1 MLREVEWPQSGVY
14 RSGTQKEAVEFYIDA
29 FQQSNRL
36 DLLLGY
42 FSTTAIKL
50 LSVGIASFIAKGGS
64 MRIVINHVLTQ
75 KDKDLISGDVYSAKH
90 IDLTDVSKLSSALS
104 SYDSHFYECLAYL
117 IREGR
122 IEFTV
127 IAPSDGAGIAHFKSG
142 CFYDDSG
149 DSVYFKGSCNFSFNA
164 LINNL
169 EEIDITM
176 SWVNDGL
183 EKVQSQIEYFES
195 ILKDKL
201 DVVKTIDA
209 SKIEVAIQDLFGNK
223 DINDLLESEIRL
235 QEDVINEYEFIYAS
249 SRQEKALKMI
259 KEKSEVILSTPRFPY
274 PSGPFPY
281 QSDAYENWLKNDYQ
295 GMFAMATGT
304 GKTVT
309 SLNCVL
315 NEWRKSGVY
324 RALIL
329 VPTIALVNQ
338 WKEECNDFN
347 FRDVITVSS
356 QFNWEDTLKDV
367 LLLSKFTD
375 NSFVVIS
382 TYASFVSTRF
392 KQLMDMFP
400 EDILLIADEA
410 HNVGASQ
417 ILKEFKNLKIRKRIG
432 LSATPERQYDDESN
446 SEINKLFNDSHPYV
460 VSFTMEEAL
469 KRGSLCSYKYFPVLV
484 ELTDSE
490 YSKYFDISLQI
501 ARIFAAEVGNVK
513 VKENE
518 ELKKLLMIRSSI
530 INKAANKL
538 SAFKK
543 IIADIYSENGKL
555 EYMLVY
561 APEGSI
567 QDELQEVYDDNVED
581 LKIIDE
587 YTMAIRN
594 VAPDIYVSQY
604 TSDSKNRSSILE
616 QYSTGVINVL
626 TSMKCLDEG
635 VDVPRSEF
643 AIFCSSTGNPRQF
656 IQRRGRVLRKHP
668 DKTMA
673 TIYDLV
679 VVPHIYEFE
688 DEEEFTL
695 FNSVNRKLLKKELK
709 RVYDFSSLALNSTY
723 TEDTLQKHLD
733 YFELKLYNNEHE

>member
-1 MLREVEWPQSGVY
+1 MLQEIEWPKSGVY
-14 RSGTQKEAVEFYIDA
+14 RSGAQKEAVEFYMDA
-29 FQQSNRL
+29 FLHSNKL

-42 FSTTAIKL
+42 FSTSAIKL
-50 LSVGIASFIAKGGS
+50 LSVSIASFIAQGGS
-64 MRIVINHVLTQ
+64 MRIVINNVLTQ
-75 KDKDLISGDVYSAKH
+75 KDKDLIVGGIYPDKQ
-90 IDLTDVSKLSSALS
+90 IDLTDISKLTFALS
-104 SYDSHFYECLAYL
+104 SYDSHFFECLAFL
-117 IREGR
+117 IRASR

-127 IAPSDGAGIAHFKSG
+127 ISPSDGAGIAHYKSG

-164 LINNL
+164 LVNNL
-169 EEIDITM
+169 EEIDVTR
-176 SWVNDGL
+176 SWVNDGM

-195 ILKDKL
+195 ILENKL
-201 DVVKTIDA
+201 EVVKTIDP
-209 SKIEVAIQDLFGNK
+209 SLIEVAILNQFGNK
-223 DINDLLESEIRL
+223 DINDLLESEMRL
-235 QEDVINEYEFIYAS
+235 QEDLIQEYKAINPRT
-249 SRQEKALKMI
+249 RQEKAIFKI
-259 KEKSEVILSTPRFPY
+259 NENSAVILSTPRFPY

-281 QSDAYENWLKNDYQ
+281 QLDAHENWLKNDCQ

-309 SLNCVL
+309 ALNCLL
-315 NEWRKSGVY
+315 NEFKKTGLY

-338 WKEECNDFN
+338 WKLECKDFN
-347 FRDVITVSS
+347 FINVITVSS
-356 QFNWEDTLKDV
+356 KSKWEDNLNEI
-367 LLLSKFTD
+367 LMLASLSN
-375 NSFVVIS
+375 NSFIVIS
-382 TYASFVSTRF
+382 TYASFVSKRF
-392 KQLMDMFP
+392 KQLMCMFP
-400 EDILLIADEA
+400 DDTLLIADEA

-417 ILKEFKNLKIRKRIG
+417 ILAEFKKLKLKKRIG
-432 LSATPERQYDDESN
+432 LSATPERNYDGLAN
-446 SEINKLFNDSHPYV
+446 LEINRIFNDTHPYI

-484 ELTDSE
+484 ELTESE
-490 YSKYFDISLQI
+490 YLSYFDISIQI
-501 ARIFAAEVGNVK
+501 ARIFAAENGD

-518 ELKKLLMIRSSI
+518 ILKKLLMIRSSI

-538 SAFKK
+538 PAFKK
-543 IIADIYSENGKL
+543 IISDLFSENGKL

-561 APEGSI
+561 TPEGSLPE
-567 QDELQEVYDDNVED
+567 ELQEVYEDNVDD

-587 YTMAIRN
+587 YTRAVRE

-604 TSDSKNRSSILE
+604 TSKSTNRSSILE
-616 QYSTGVINVL
+616 DFSSGNINVL

-635 VDVPRSEF
+635 VDVPRSEY

-679 VVPHIYEFE
+679 VVPQIQEYGNDE
-688 DEEEFTL
+688 DFML
-695 FNSVNRKLLKKELK
+695 FNNINRRLLKKELK
-709 RVYDFSSLALNSTY
+709 RVYDFSCLALNSTF
-723 TEDTLQKHLD
+723 TEDTLRKHLD
-733 YFELKLYNNEHE
+733 YFELKLFDDEYE

>member
-1 MLREVEWPQSGVY
+1 MLREVEWPNSGVY
-14 RSGTQKEAVEFYIDA
+14 RSGTQKEAVEFYVDA

-75 KDKDLISGDVYSAKH
+75 KDKDLISGDVYSAKQ

-127 IAPSDGAGIAHFKSG
+127 IAPSDGAGIAHYKSG

-169 EEIDITM
+169 EEIDITR

-183 EKVQSQIEYFES
+183 EKVQSQIEYFEL
-195 ILKDKL
+195 ILMDKL

-209 SKIEVAIQDLFGNK
+209 SNIEVAIQEQFGNK

-235 QEDVINEYEFIYAS
+235 QEDVINEYAVINSS
-249 SRQEKALKMI
+249 SRQEKAINKI

-309 SLNCVL
+309 SLNCLL

-347 FRDVITVSS
+347 FRNVSTVSS
-356 QFNWEDTLKDV
+356 KSKWESDLKDV
-367 LLLSKFTD
+367 LMLSSFSD
-375 NSFVVIS
+375 NSFIVIS
-382 TYASFVSTRF
+382 TYASFVSKRF

-400 EDILLIADEA
+400 EDVLLIADEA

-417 ILKEFKNLKIRKRIG
+417 IIKEFKKLKIRRRIG
-432 LSATPERQYDDESN
+432 LSATPERIYDDESN
-446 SEINKLFNDSHPYV
+446 SEINKIFNDSHPYI

-501 ARIFAAEVGNVK
+501 ARIFAAENGN

-538 SAFKK
+538 PAFKK

-561 APEGSI
+561 APEGSLPE
-567 QDELQEVYDDNVED
+567 ELQEVFEDNSED

-587 YTMAIRN
+587 FTRAIRD
-594 VAPDIYVSQY
+594 VAPEIYVSQY
-604 TSDSKNRSSILE
+604 TSNSKNRPSMLE
-616 QYSTGVINVL
+616 QYSTGDINVL

-679 VVPHIYEFE
+679 VVPHIHEYE
-688 DEEEFTL
+688 DDEEFTL

-733 YFELKLYNNEHE
+733 YFELKLYDNEYE

>member
-1 MLREVEWPQSGVY
+1 MLREIVWPNSGVY
-14 RSGTQKEAVEFYIDA
+14 RSGAEKEAVDFYIDA
-29 FQQSNRL
+29 FQQSNKL

-75 KDKDLISGDVYSAKH
+75 KDKDLISGDVYSAKQ
-90 IDLTDVSKLSSALS
+90 IDLTDVSKLASALS
-104 SYDSHFYECLAYL
+104 SYDLHFYECLAYL
-117 IREGR
+117 IRAGR

-127 IAPSDGAGIAHFKSG
+127 IAPSDGAGIAHYKSG

-169 EEIDITM
+169 EEIDVTR
-176 SWVNDGL
+176 SWINDGL
-183 EKVQSQIEYFES
+183 VKVQSQIEYFES
-195 ILKDKL
+195 ILDEKL
-201 DVVKTIDA
+201 DVVKTIDS
-209 SKIEVAIQDLFGNK
+209 SKIEVAIQEQFGNK
-223 DINDLLESEIRL
+223 EISDLLESEIRL
-235 QEDVINEYEFIYAS
+235 QEDLINEYATITPS
-249 SRQEKALKMI
+249 RRQEKAI
-259 KEKSEVILSTPRFPY
+259 KKIQENSKVILSTPRFPY

-281 QSDAYENWLKNDYQ
+281 QSEAYENWLKNGYQ

-309 SLNCVL
+309 SLNCLL

-347 FRDVITVSS
+347 FGNITTVSS
-356 QFNWEDTLKDV
+356 KSKWEDDLKDI
-367 LLLSKFTD
+367 LMLSGFSD
-375 NSFVVIS
+375 NSFIVIS
-382 TYASFVSTRF
+382 TYASFVSKRF
-392 KQLMDMFP
+392 KQLRDMFP
-400 EDILLIADEA
+400 EDMLLIADEA

-417 ILKEFKNLKIRKRIG
+417 ILKEFKKLKFPKRIG
-432 LSATPERQYDDESN
+432 LSATPERLYDDESN
-446 SEINKLFNDSHPYV
+446 SEINKIFNDSYPYI

-469 KRGSLCSYKYFPVLV
+469 KRGSLCSYKYFPVLI
-484 ELTDSE
+484 ELTESE
-490 YSKYFDISLQI
+490 YSRYFDISLQI
-501 ARIFAAEVGNVK
+501 ARIFAAENGD

-518 ELKKLLMIRSSI
+518 MLKKLLMIRSSI

-538 SAFKK
+538 PAFRK
-543 IIADIYSENGKL
+543 IISDLYSQYGTLN
-555 EYMLVY
+555 YMLVY
-561 APEGSI
+561 APEGSLPE
-567 QDELQEVYDDNVED
+567 ELQEVFKDDVED

-587 YTMAIRN
+587 YTKAVRD
-594 VAPDIYVSQY
+594 VAPDVYVSQY
-604 TSDSKNRSSILE
+604 TSNSKNRPSMLE
-616 QYSTGVINVL
+616 QYSSGAINVL
-626 TSMKCLDEG
+626 ISMKCLDEG

-668 DKTMA
+668 NKTMA

-679 VVPHIYEFE
+679 VVPYIHEYVN
-688 DEEEFTL
+688 DEEFIL
-695 FNSVNRKLLKKELK
+695 FNNVNRRLLKKELK
-709 RVYDFSSLALNSTY
+709 RVYDFSSLAINSTY
-723 TEDTLQKHLD
+723 TEDVLQKHLD
-733 YFELKLYNNEHE
+733 YFELKLYDDEHE